1 MNPTIGVTLE
11 TPLPESLSADALSI
25 AVIGPD
31 TDLRKAVVS
40 SLAGCHGGPVKDFS
54 SYPPSLDELPKLLG
68 QRHDIIMIEWD
79 SNPEYALD
87 LVEGICSNGAATVM
101 VYSKES
107 DPELADS
114 DLLMRCMR
122 AGAREFL
129 GMPFSHDMMAE
140 ALIRAAARR
149 PPTGMSKQTGGRL
162 LVFCGAKGGAGV
174 TAIACNFALALTQE
188 SSQSVLLIDLDLPLG
203 DAALNLGVT
212 PQYSTV
218 DALKNFSRLDS
229 TFLGRLIVKHSSGIS
244 VLAAPGSYPEYRASD
259 EATQK
264 LLLVARQN
272 FENVVVDVGSKL
284 DFTGNADTFRD
295 ATTIYLVTQ
304 AGVPELRNANRL
316 ISQYFRSGSPNLEV
330 VLNRYEPKSTR
341 ISDDDIKKA
350 LSRPAKW
357 KIPSDYVSMRRMQ
370 DTATSVMSTDSSVS
384 RELGQMARSVC
395 GLPESH
401 EKRRSFSLRNLTKGF
416 SAKISS
422 EDPISISPI
431 NLSAISDHS
440 DQASG
445 TPQEDISAYPVHL
458 LDSLTL
464 SSEVL
469 QGSVVISRQDEPE
482 TRFYNGNTYA
492 KGADGQWYI
501 KQIQTVRD
509 RNDSA
514 TITWNTPDP
523 ITYGTPLNVS
533 QLSATASVPGTFAYV
548 PPKGFI
554 LPAGKHTLWV
564 TFSPQSDATQAMQA
578 SVSLAVTKATPSI
591 NWSRPSAISCGT
603 PLSVDQLNATA
614 SVPGTFEYSPSAGEV
629 LAEGP
634 QKLLVSFTPSDSEN
648 YEAALA
654 EVPIV
659 VVREKPTITWAA
671 PHAITYGTPLSE
683 AQLNARASVPG
694 KLTYTPA
701 EGAVLATGRHKISVS
716 FAPTEITNY
725 TAAEAEVFISVAKAR
740 PTITWPA
747 PAAISYGTPLGVD
760 HLNATASTA
769 GTFAYTPGEGAMLS
783 AGRHKPAVTFTPSDP
798 TNYAS
803 AQSTITLIVA
813 KAAPIITWP
822 APADIPYGA
831 ELSSDQLN
839 AKASIPGSF
848 VYDPDFGALLPE
860 GPQTLRVSFIPDDAI
875 NFATV
880 EAAVAFNV
888 SKARPITITWPAP
901 SEIAYGTPLGFKEL
915 NASAPVAGTFA
926 YSPSMGA
933 ILPAGEHSLSV
944 VFTPTDSHFSP
955 ADSEVALMV
964 NKAEPAISWTTPEA
978 ITYGT
983 PLGAAHLNAKATV
996 PGTFVYTPS
1005 EGTSAAAGIQTISV
1019 TFTPDDTANY
1029 TEATSEVSLTITE
1042 ATPHILWSEPAPI
1055 SYGAALGSNQLNAE
1069 VTMSGT
1075 FVYAPV
1081 AGTVLTTGL
1090 HAILATFI
1098 PDDSEN
1104 YAMAHA
1110 AVSLQVNEQA
1120 DISLFTLTPHEANDE
1135 GALPPAQMER
1145 SHSVIPIR
1153 TVETKTDMRT
1163 PFVARSV
1170 GSVQTPIV
1178 QISAQDAVNGKP
1190 VAMPTG
1196 RPLSI
1201 GNDTQTR
1208 TYKGQ
1213 IYKKGADGQ
1222 WHLQQD

>member
-1 MNPTIGVTLE
+1 MNPKIGVTLE
-11 TPLPESLSADALSI
+11 APIPESLSADALSI

-40 SLAGCHGGPVKDFS
+40 ALAGCHGGPVKDFS

-101 VYSKES
+101 VYSKEA

-140 ALIRAAARR
+140 ALVRAAARR
-149 PPTGMSKQTGGRL
+149 PPTGFSKQTGGRL

-174 TAIACNFALALTQE
+174 TAIACNFAMALSQE
-188 SSQSVLLIDLDLPLG
+188 SSQSVLLIDFDLPLG

-229 TFLGRLIVKHSSGIS
+229 AFLGRLVVKHNSGIS

-264 LLLVARQN
+264 LLLVARQS

-350 LSRPAKW
+350 LARPAKW

-401 EKRRSFSLRNLTKGF
+401 EKRRSFSLRSLTKGF
-416 SAKISS
+416 STKTSS
-422 EDPISISPI
+422 DDSISINPV
-431 NLSAISDHS
+431 NLAAISDQSNEAGNGFRSSDSAQLDKLVDPIAPSAELQHS
-440 DQASG
+440 PGALVQ
-445 TPQEDISAYPVHL
+445 
-458 LDSLTL
+458 
-464 SSEVL
+464 
-469 QGSVVISRQDEPE
+469 QDEPE
-482 TRFYNGNTYA
+482 TRIYNGNTYV
-492 KGADGQWYI
+492 KGEDGQWYI
-501 KQIQTVRD
+501 KETPAAIGGET
-509 RNDSA
+509 SA
-514 TITWNTPDP
+514 AITWSKPDQ
-523 ITYGTPLNVS
+523 ITYGTPLNAT
-533 QLSATASVPGTFAYV
+533 QLNATASAPGTFTYV

-564 TFSPQSDATQAMQA
+564 TFTPQSDATQAMQA
-578 SVSLAVTKATPSI
+578 SVLLAVTKATPVIS
-591 NWSRPSAISCGT
+591 WLRPSAISCGT
-603 PLSVDQLNATA
+603 PLGVHQLNATA

-629 LAEGP
+629 LGEGP

-659 VVREKPTITWAA
+659 VVREKPTITWSA
-671 PHAITYGTPLSE
+671 PHAITYGTPLND
-683 AQLNARASVPG
+683 AHLNARASVPG
-694 KLTYTPA
+694 KFTYSPA
-701 EGAVLATGRHKISVS
+701 EGTVLATGRHKISVS
-716 FAPTEITNY
+716 FAPTEITSY

-740 PTITWPA
+740 PTITWLAPPA
-747 PAAISYGTPLGVD
+747 ICYGTPLGVD

-769 GTFAYTPGEGAMLS
+769 GTFEYVPGEGAMLS
-783 AGRHKPAVTFTPSDP
+783 AGRHNPAVTFTPSDS
-798 TNYAS
+798 TNYTS
-803 AQSTITLIVA
+803 AQGTTTLLVA
-813 KAAPIITWP
+813 KAAPTITWP
-822 APADIPYGA
+822 APPDIPYGT
-831 ELSSDQLN
+831 ELTSDQLN

-848 VYDPDFGALLPE
+848 VYDPDFGTLLPE

-875 NFATV
+875 NFGTV
-880 EAAVAFNV
+880 DAAVAFNI
-888 SKARPITITWPAP
+888 SKARPVMITWPAP

-933 ILPAGEHSLSV
+933 ILPAGEHTLSV
-944 VFTPTDSHFSP
+944 VFTPTDNHFSP
-955 ADSEVALMV
+955 ADSEVNLVV
-964 NKAEPAISWTTPEA
+964 NKTGPAISWITPEPIIYRTA
-978 ITYGT
+978 
-983 PLGAAHLNAKATV
+983 LGAAQLNAKATV
-996 PGTFVYTPS
+996 PGAFVYAPT
-1005 EGTSAAAGIQTISV
+1005 EGTSPAAGIQTISV

-1029 TEATSEVSLTITE
+1029 TGASAEVSLIITK

-1055 SYGAALGSNQLNAE
+1055 SYGTALGPDQLNAE

-1090 HAILATFI
+1090 HTVLVTFV
-1098 PDDSEN
+1098 PDDTAN
-1104 YAMAHA
+1104 YEMAHA
-1110 AVSLQVNEQA
+1110 AVSLQVNERA
-1120 DISLFTLTPHEANDE
+1120 DVSLFTLPPHEADE
-1135 GALPPAQMER
+1135 EAALPPPQMDR

-1153 TVETKTDMRT
+1153 TTEAKTDVRS
-1163 PFVARSV
+1163 PYVARSLGSTQSPIAQV
-1170 GSVQTPIV
+1170 G
-1178 QISAQDAVNGKP
+1178 AKDAVNGKP
-1190 VAMPTG
+1190 MAMPTG

-1201 GNDTQTR
+1201 ANDTETR

-1213 IYKKGADGQ
+1213 VYKKGADGQ